1 MLRMH
6 LPRPI
11 PIMLLSVAFVCLVSA
26 CAVQQAPTQ
35 SEIAEEALPPTAQVP
50 SEWVS
55 DAEDTGKV
63 DNGWIATFG
72 DEQLVALVDEMLQN
86 NLSLRLAATQ
96 VERAA
101 AISRLAAASMSPMV
115 GVGGDYGTRSVE
127 RIYAGHDLS
136 GQFQSA
142 TAFVSWEADVW
153 GKLRAR
159 ARAGEEALA
168 ATEADFEFAR
178 QSMAAITAKAW
189 FLAIETQL
197 QLELAED
204 AVRIFSEILEL
215 VEAKHEVGQLPLQ
228 NVYLTGADLA
238 SAQEAVRLVR
248 SANEQ
253 ILRALEVLLG
263 RYPSAELETADDL
276 VAVPPP
282 IPAGIPADIVARRV
296 DLIAAERRVAAAFY
310 ASEDARLAR
319 LPSFSLTGVAGTTS
333 LTNQLTE
340 LSAGLFAPIFTGGAL
355 EAQLE
360 IANTNQQAAI
370 AAYGLTLLTAFS
382 EVENALNNERL
393 FAEREQFLQKAVIDN
408 SAAMEL
414 TMEQFNVGRVDM
426 LSVLQIQ
433 ARVLAARS
441 ALIGIRNQRLVQRVN
456 LHLALGGSFETNN
469 ESEGVEQ

>member
-1 MLRMH
+1 MARKSSPQYM
-6 LPRPI
+6 PVI
-11 PIMLLSVAFVCLVSA
+11 LLFTSIAVLLSA

-35 SEIAEEALPPTAQVP
+35 SEIAEEALPSTTEVP
-50 SEWVS
+50 SEWAS
-55 DAEDTGKV
+55 DAQDNGKV
-63 DNGWIATFG
+63 DDGWIATFG
-72 DEQLVALVDEMLQN
+72 DKQLEALVDEVLQN
-86 NLSLRLAATQ
+86 NLGLRLAATQ
-96 VERAA
+96 VERAS
-101 AISRLAAASMSPMV
+101 AISRLAAASLSPMV
-115 GVGGDYGTRSVE
+115 GVGGDYGTRSVS
-127 RIYAGHDLS
+127 RMYAGYALPTETY
-136 GQFQSA
+136 SA

-159 ARAGEEALA
+159 ARAGEEALG

-189 FLAIETQL
+189 FLAIETRL

-204 AVRIFSEILEL
+204 AVRIFSEILVL

-248 SANEQ
+248 SAHEQ
-253 ILRALEVLLG
+253 ILRALEVLLS
-263 RYPSAELETADDL
+263 RYPSAELETADAL

-296 DLIAAERRVAAAFY
+296 DLIAAERRVAAAFF
-310 ASEDARLAR
+310 ASEEARLAR
-319 LPSFSLTGVAGTTS
+319 LPSFSLTGVAGTTA
-333 LTNQLTE
+333 LTNELTQ

-355 EAQLE
+355 KAQVE

-370 AAYGLTLLTAFS
+370 AAYGLTLLTAYS
-382 EVENALNNERL
+382 EVENALNNEKL
-393 FAEREQFLQKAVIDN
+393 FAEREQFLQKAVTDN

-414 TMEQFNVGRVDM
+414 TKEQFDVGRVDM

-456 LHLALGGSFETNN
+456 LHLALGGSFESV
-469 ESEGVEQ
+469 EKSEGVNQ

>member
-1 MLRMH
+1 
-6 LPRPI
+6 
-11 PIMLLSVAFVCLVSA
+11 
-26 CAVQQAPTQ
+26 VQQAPTQ
-35 SEIAEEALPPTAQVP
+35 SEIADEALPSSTEIPP
-50 SEWVS
+50 EWS
-55 DAEDTGKV
+55 ADAADSGKV
-63 DNGWIATFG
+63 DDGWIAAFG
-72 DEQLVALVDEMLQN
+72 DEQLEALVEEMLQN
-86 NLSLRLAATQ
+86 NLNLRLAATQ
-96 VERAA
+96 VERAS
-101 AISRLAAASMSPMV
+101 AISRLAAASLSPMV
-115 GVGGDYGTRSVE
+115 GVGGDYGTRSVS
-127 RIYAGHDLS
+127 RMYAGYDLS
-136 GQFQSA
+136 GETYSA

-159 ARAGEEALA
+159 ARAGEEALG

-253 ILRALEVLLG
+253 ILRALEVLLS
-263 RYPSAELETADDL
+263 RYPSAELETADAL

-296 DLIAAERRVAAAFY
+296 DLIAAERRVAAAFF
-310 ASEDARLAR
+310 ASEEARLAR
-319 LPSFSLTGVAGTTS
+319 LPSFSLTGVAGTTA
-333 LTNQLTE
+333 LTNELTQ

-355 EAQLE
+355 KAQVE

-370 AAYGLTLLTAFS
+370 AAYGLTLLTAYS
-382 EVENALNNERL
+382 EVENALNNEKL
-393 FAEREQFLQKAVIDN
+393 FAEREQFLEKAVTDN

-414 TMEQFNVGRVDM
+414 TKEQFDVGRVDM

-456 LHLALGGSFETNN
+456 LHLALGGSFESV
-469 ESEGVEQ
+469 EKSEGVNQ

>member
-1 MLRMH
+1 M
-6 LPRPI
+6 PRKSSPQYM
-11 PIMLLSVAFVCLVSA
+11 PVTLLFTSIAVLLSA

-35 SEIAEEALPPTAQVP
+35 SDIAEEALPSTTEVP
-50 SEWVS
+50 SEWAS
-55 DAEDTGKV
+55 DAQDNGKV
-63 DNGWIATFG
+63 DDGWIATFG
-72 DEQLVALVDEMLQN
+72 DKQLEALVDEVLQN
-86 NLSLRLAATQ
+86 NLGLRLAATQ
-96 VERAA
+96 VERAS
-101 AISRLAAASMSPMV
+101 AISRLAAASLSPMV
-115 GVGGDYGTRSVE
+115 GVGGDYGTRSVS
-127 RIYAGHDLS
+127 RMYAGYTLPTETY
-136 GQFQSA
+136 SA

-159 ARAGEEALA
+159 ARAGEEALG

-189 FLAIETQL
+189 FLAIETRL
-197 QLELAED
+197 QLELAEE
-204 AVRIFSEILEL
+204 AVKIFSEILVL

-248 SANEQ
+248 SAHEQ
-253 ILRALEVLLG
+253 ILRALEVLLS
-263 RYPSAELETADDL
+263 RYPSAELETVDAL

-296 DLIAAERRVAAAFY
+296 DLIAAERRVAAAFF
-310 ASEDARLAR
+310 ASEEARLAR
-319 LPSFSLTGVAGTTS
+319 LPSFSLTGVAGTTA
-333 LTNQLTE
+333 LTNELTQ

-355 EAQLE
+355 KAQVE

-370 AAYGLTLLTAFS
+370 AAYGLTLLTAYS
-382 EVENALNNERL
+382 EVENALNNEKL
-393 FAEREQFLQKAVIDN
+393 FAEREQFLQKAVTDN

-441 ALIGIRNQRLVQRVN
+441 ALIGIQNQRLVQRIN
-456 LHLALGGSFETNN
+456 LHLALGGSFENNN

>member
-1 MLRMH
+1 MARKSSPQYM
-6 LPRPI
+6 PVI
-11 PIMLLSVAFVCLVSA
+11 LLFTSIAVLLSA

-35 SEIAEEALPPTAQVP
+35 SDIAEEALPSTTEVP
-50 SEWVS
+50 SEWAS
-55 DAEDTGKV
+55 DAQDNGKV
-63 DNGWIATFG
+63 DDGWIATFG
-72 DEQLVALVDEMLQN
+72 DKQLEALVDEVLQN
-86 NLSLRLAATQ
+86 NLGLRLAATQ
-96 VERAA
+96 VERAS
-101 AISRLAAASMSPMV
+101 AISRLAAASLSPMV
-115 GVGGDYGTRSVE
+115 GVGGDYGTRSVS
-127 RIYAGHDLS
+127 RMYAGYALPTETY
-136 GQFQSA
+136 SA

-189 FLAIETQL
+189 FLAIETRL

-204 AVRIFSEILEL
+204 AVRIFSEILVL

-248 SANEQ
+248 SAHEQ
-253 ILRALEVLLG
+253 ILRALEVLLS
-263 RYPSAELETADDL
+263 RYPSAELETVDAL

-296 DLIAAERRVAAAFY
+296 DLIAAERRVAAAFF
-310 ASEDARLAR
+310 ASEEARLAR
-319 LPSFSLTGVAGTTS
+319 LPSFSLTGVAGTTA
-333 LTNQLTE
+333 LTNELTQ

-355 EAQLE
+355 KAQVE

-370 AAYGLTLLTAFS
+370 AAYGLTLLTAYS
-382 EVENALNNERL
+382 EVENALNNEKL
-393 FAEREQFLQKAVIDN
+393 FAEREQFLEKAVTDN

-414 TMEQFNVGRVDM
+414 TKEQFDVGRVDM

-456 LHLALGGSFETNN
+456 LHLALGGSFESVEN
-469 ESEGVEQ
+469 SEGVNQ

>member
-1 MLRMH
+1 MFRRF
-6 LPRPI
+6 PYPSI
-11 PIMLLSVAFVCLVSA
+11 PVVLLFAAVGVSLSA

-35 SEIAEEALPPTAQVP
+35 SEIADEALPSSTEIPPKWSA
-50 SEWVS
+50 
-55 DAEDTGKV
+55 DAADSGKV
-63 DNGWIATFG
+63 DDGWIAAFG
-72 DEQLVALVDEMLQN
+72 DEQLEALVEEMLQN
-86 NLSLRLAATQ
+86 NLNLRLAATQ
-96 VERAA
+96 VERAS
-101 AISRLAAASMSPMV
+101 AISRLAAASLSPMV
-115 GVGGDYGTRSVE
+115 GVGGDFGRRSAG
-127 RIYAGHDLS
+127 RTYAGYELPS
-136 GQFQSA
+136 KTYSA
-142 TAFVSWEADVW
+142 TAFASWEVDVW

-178 QSMAAITAKAW
+178 QSMVAITARAW
-189 FLAIETQL
+189 FLAIETRL
-197 QLELAED
+197 QLELAEE
-204 AVRIFSEILEL
+204 AVEIFTQILEL

-263 RYPSAELETADDL
+263 RYPSAELETADAL

-296 DLIAAERRVAAAFY
+296 DLIAAERRVAAAFF

-319 LPSFSLTGVAGTTS
+319 LPSFSLTGIAGTTA
-333 LTNQLTE
+333 LTNELTQ

-355 EAQLE
+355 EAQVE

-370 AAYGLTLLTAFS
+370 AAYGLTLLTAYS
-382 EVENALNNERL
+382 EVENALNNESL
-393 FAEREQFLQKAVIDN
+393 FAERQQFLEKAVADN
-408 SAAMEL
+408 SAAMKL

-441 ALIGIRNQRLVQRVN
+441 ALIGIQNQRLVQRIN
-456 LHLALGGSFETNN
+456 LHLALGGSFENTN
-469 ESEGVEQ
+469 ESEGVGQ

>member
-1 MLRMH
+1 M
-6 LPRPI
+6 PRKSSPQYMPVI
-11 PIMLLSVAFVCLVSA
+11 LLFTSIAVLLSA

-35 SEIAEEALPPTAQVP
+35 SDIAEEALPSTTEVP
-50 SEWVS
+50 SEWAS
-55 DAEDTGKV
+55 DAQDNGKV
-63 DNGWIATFG
+63 DDGWIATFG
-72 DEQLVALVDEMLQN
+72 DKQLEALVDEVLQN
-86 NLSLRLAATQ
+86 NLGLRLAATQ
-96 VERAA
+96 VERAS
-101 AISRLAAASMSPMV
+101 AISRLAAASLSPMV
-115 GVGGDYGTRSVE
+115 GVGGDYGTRSVS
-127 RIYAGHDLS
+127 RMYAGYALPTETY
-136 GQFQSA
+136 SA

-159 ARAGEEALA
+159 ARAGEEALG

-189 FLAIETQL
+189 FLAIETRL
-197 QLELAED
+197 QLELAEE
-204 AVRIFSEILEL
+204 AVKIFSEILML

-248 SANEQ
+248 SAHEQ
-253 ILRALEVLLG
+253 ILRALEVLLS
-263 RYPSAELETADDL
+263 RYPSAELETADAL

-296 DLIAAERRVAAAFY
+296 DLIAAERRVAAAFF
-310 ASEDARLAR
+310 ASEEARLAR
-319 LPSFSLTGVAGTTS
+319 LPSFSLTGVAGTTA
-333 LTNQLTE
+333 LTNELTQ

-355 EAQLE
+355 KAQVE

-370 AAYGLTLLTAFS
+370 AAYGLTLLTAYS
-382 EVENALNNERL
+382 EVENALNNEKL
-393 FAEREQFLQKAVIDN
+393 FAEREQFLEKAVTDN

-414 TMEQFNVGRVDM
+414 TKEQFDVGRVDM

-456 LHLALGGSFETNN
+456 LHLALGGSFESV
-469 ESEGVEQ
+469 EKSEGVNQ

>member
-1 MLRMH
+1 MFRRFPH
-6 LPRPI
+6 PSI
-11 PIMLLSVAFVCLVSA
+11 PVVLLFAAVGMSLSA

-35 SEIAEEALPPTAQVP
+35 SEIADEALPSSTEIPP
-50 SEWVS
+50 EWS
-55 DAEDTGKV
+55 ADAADSGKV
-63 DNGWIATFG
+63 DDGWIAAFG
-72 DEQLVALVDEMLQN
+72 DEQLEALVEEMLQN
-86 NLSLRLAATQ
+86 NLNLRLAATQ
-96 VERAA
+96 VERAS
-101 AISRLAAASMSPMV
+101 AISRLAAASLSPMV
-115 GVGGDYGTRSVE
+115 GVGGDYGTRSVS
-127 RIYAGHDLS
+127 RMYAGHDLS
-136 GQFQSA
+136 GETYSA
-142 TAFVSWEADVW
+142 TALVSWEADVW

-178 QSMAAITAKAW
+178 QSMAAITARAW
-189 FLAIETQL
+189 FLAIESRL
-197 QLELAED
+197 QLELAEE
-204 AVRIFSEILEL
+204 AVNIFSEILVL

-263 RYPSAELETADDL
+263 RYPSAELETADAL

-296 DLIAAERRVAAAFY
+296 DLIAAERRVAAAFF

-319 LPSFSLTGVAGTTS
+319 LPSFSLTGVAGTTA
-333 LTNQLTE
+333 LTDELTQ

-355 EAQLE
+355 EAQVE

-370 AAYGLTLLTAFS
+370 AAYGLTLLTAYS
-382 EVENALNNERL
+382 EVENALNNESL
-393 FAEREQFLQKAVIDN
+393 FAERQQFLEKAVADN
-408 SAAMEL
+408 SAAMKL

-441 ALIGIRNQRLVQRVN
+441 ALIGIQNQRLVQRIN
-456 LHLALGGSFETNN
+456 LHLALGGSFENTN
-469 ESEGVEQ
+469 ETEGVEQ

>member
-1 MLRMH
+1 MTRIF
-6 LPRPI
+6 PSRPI
-11 PIMLLSVAFVCLVSA
+11 PAILLLASIGFLVSA
-26 CAVQQAPTQ
+26 CALQQAPTQ
-35 SEIAEEALPPTAQVP
+35 SEITEEALPSTTQVP
-50 SEWVS
+50 SEWAS
-55 DAEDTGKV
+55 DAEDSGKV
-63 DNGWIATFG
+63 DDGWIAAFG
-72 DEQLVALVDEMLQN
+72 DEQLEALVEEMLQN
-86 NLSLRLAATQ
+86 NLNLRLAATQ
-96 VERAA
+96 VERAS
-101 AISRLAAASMSPMV
+101 AISRLAAASLSPMV
-115 GVGGDYGTRSVE
+115 GVGGDYGTRSVS
-127 RIYAGHDLS
+127 RTYAGYALPTETY
-136 GQFQSA
+136 SA

-159 ARAGEEALA
+159 ARAGEEALG

-189 FLAIETQL
+189 FLAIETRL

-204 AVRIFSEILEL
+204 AVRIFSEILVL

-248 SANEQ
+248 SAHEQ
-253 ILRALEVLLG
+253 ILRALEVLLS
-263 RYPSAELETADDL
+263 RYPSAELETADAL

-296 DLIAAERRVAAAFY
+296 DLIAAERRVAAAFF
-310 ASEDARLAR
+310 ASEEARLAR
-319 LPSFSLTGVAGTTS
+319 LPSFSLTGVAGTTA
-333 LTNQLTE
+333 LTNELTQ

-355 EAQLE
+355 KAQVE

-370 AAYGLTLLTAFS
+370 AAYGLTLLTAYS
-382 EVENALNNERL
+382 EVENALNNEKL
-393 FAEREQFLQKAVIDN
+393 FAEREQFLQKAVTDN

-414 TMEQFNVGRVDM
+414 TKEQFDVGRVDM

-456 LHLALGGSFETNN
+456 LHLALGGSFESV
-469 ESEGVEQ
+469 EKSEGVNQ